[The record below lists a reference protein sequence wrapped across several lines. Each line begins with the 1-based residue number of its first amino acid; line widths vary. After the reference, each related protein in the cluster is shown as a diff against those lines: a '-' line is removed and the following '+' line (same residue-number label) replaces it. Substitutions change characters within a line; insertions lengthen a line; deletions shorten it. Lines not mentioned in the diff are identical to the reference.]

1 MIDIRFPPEA
11 PYEPERHGNSSS
23 TNGWPM
29 TDKELLATRFV
40 GWWCK
45 RGITQVQGRF
55 SLQEIEFVLGPDA
68 VGPKGWY
75 DIMCSLI
82 EEWYRHRTLS
92 AVKDPELREL
102 IAAKKI
108 ELEMEQL

>member
-1 MIDIRFPPEA
+1 
-11 PYEPERHGNSSS
+11 
-23 TNGWPM
+23 M